1 MKNKSIEELV
11 NGMKWT
17 FAKTMPENPHYYIVK
32 QEQDAVEYDR
42 LYWYIFD
49 HPTMVE
55 YEGYTYK
62 TATIGDYMYWIMTDD
77 FVESRIINRKLL
89 REAVK

>member
-17 FAKTMPENPHYYIVK
+17 FAKTMPDNPHYYIVK
-32 QEQDAVEYDR
+32 QEQDIVDYDR

-77 FVESRIINRKLL
+77 FSESRIINRKSIK
-89 REAVK
+89 EAV